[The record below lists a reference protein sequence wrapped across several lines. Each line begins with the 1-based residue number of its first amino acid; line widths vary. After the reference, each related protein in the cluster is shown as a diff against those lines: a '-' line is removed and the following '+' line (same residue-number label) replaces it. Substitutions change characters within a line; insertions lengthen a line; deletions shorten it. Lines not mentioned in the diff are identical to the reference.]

1 MTESLTEIRMLVLDV
16 DGVLTDAGV
25 YIAADGSDTK
35 RFSIKDGLGIKIAM
49 QAGLGIAVISGHA
62 SEATVHRF
70 RGLGVEE
77 VIVGA
82 MDKIAPFNDLLKR
95 RGLEARQ
102 VAAMGD
108 DLPDLP
114 LLRAAGFAATVP
126 DAPEEVRN
134 AANLVTERRGGDGAV
149 REVIEY
155 ILKAQGRWSDVVAGF
170 DP

>member
-1 MTESLTEIRMLVLDV
+1 MAKPLSEIRMLVLDV

-35 RFSIKDGLGIKIAM
+35 RFSIKDGFGIKIAM
-49 QAGLGIAVISGHA
+49 QAGLGVAIISGHA

-82 MDKIAPFNDLLKR
+82 TDKTGPFNDLLQR
-95 RGLEARQ
+95 HGLEARQ

-126 DAPEEVRN
+126 DAPEEVRD
-134 AANLVTERRGGDGAV
+134 AADLVTQRRGGDGAV
-149 REVIEY
+149 REVIEC
-155 ILKAQGRWSDVVAGF
+155 ILKAQNRWNDVVARF
-170 DP
+170 AP

>member
-1 MTESLTEIRMLVLDV
+1 MTDALSDIRLLVLDV

-49 QAGLGIAVISGHA
+49 EAGLGVAIISGHA

-70 RGLGVEE
+70 RGLGVED

-82 MDKIAPFNDLLKR
+82 LDKTPPFNELLQR
-95 RGLEARQ
+95 HGLEARQ

-126 DAPEEVRN
+126 DAPVEVRG
-134 AANLVTERRGGDGAV
+134 AADLVTQRHGGEGAV
-149 REVIEY
+149 REVIEH
-155 ILKAQGRWSDVVAGF
+155 ILKAQGRWADIVSRF
-170 DP
+170 DR

>member
-1 MTESLTEIRMLVLDV
+1 MADSLSDIRMLVLDV

-49 QAGLGIAVISGHA
+49 RAGLGIAIISGHA

-70 RGLGVEE
+70 RGLGVED

-82 MDKIAPFNDLLKR
+82 MNKAAPFKELLQR
-95 RGLEARQ
+95 RGLEPRQ

-126 DAPEEVRN
+126 DAPIEVRDV
-134 AANLVTERRGGDGAV
+134 ADLVTERRGGDGAV

-155 ILKAQGRWSDVVAGF
+155 ILKSQGRWADVVARF
-170 DP
+170 AQ